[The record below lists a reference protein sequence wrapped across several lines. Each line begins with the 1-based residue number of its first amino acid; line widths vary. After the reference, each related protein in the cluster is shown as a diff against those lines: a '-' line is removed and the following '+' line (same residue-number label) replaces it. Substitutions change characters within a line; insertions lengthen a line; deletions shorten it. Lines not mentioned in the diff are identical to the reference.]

1 MKKKNF
7 FRKILKTN
15 VFLKFCRAATLIFCA
30 YVIHFST
37 HIQSLYPPVSNPF
50 LRRIPNESTSY
61 SGLFDFLTSQH
72 CWWAKFQKTVNI
84 KNVLKDLG
92 NVLLVDN
99 FSWNLTVRKLYA
111 IYWKHPP
118 GIYAKLSVCTIRS
131 AYVVKSCISHE
142 PS

>member
-1 MKKKNF
+1 MVSFGILRKKGFDTGGYRLRICVEKCITYARSIRVGTRQNLRKFFLRKKNSRKMF
-7 FRKILKTN
+7 F
-15 VFLKFCRAATLIFCA
+15 
-30 YVIHFST
+30 
-37 HIQSLYPPVSNPF
+37 P
-50 LRRIPNESTSY
+50 
-61 SGLFDFLTSQH
+61 DFLTSQH

-118 GIYAKLSVCTIRS
+118 GIYAKLSVCTIWS
-131 AYVVKSCISHE
+131 AYIVKSCISHE